1 MSRVIGA
8 GYPTISHMKG
18 CNPITLDLYANK
30 FLGTRIAQESIKR
43 ATKKGKAATK
53 STLTWHLDCP
63 VLMTQKHK
71 TYNRTS

>member
-63 VLMTQKHK
+63 VLMT
-71 TYNRTS
+71 